1 MWVEQLAKKI
11 ETEFKAIFPWE
22 PDFIVGRLEDIS
34 GLPLDYASLITE
46 VLKSGGM
53 VFAYHKRYEGD
64 KDPLPAILGPND
76 LLYALKNSHFSI
88 VNEISDSYIKN
99 FENKADLLQ
108 TIMGVGLTKDK
119 LLVHNIL
126 VVLIKTLSEENIH

>member
-1 MWVEQLAKKI
+1 M
-11 ETEFKAIFPWE
+11 EFKAIFPKE
-22 PDFIVGRLEDIS
+22 PDFIVGWLEDVS
-34 GLPLDYASLITE
+34 GLPLDYSSLITE
-46 VLKSGGM
+46 VLKSGQM
-53 VFAYHKRYEGD
+53 VFAYHWWYEGE

-126 VVLIKTLSEENIH
+126 VVLVKTLNEDNIH

>member
-1 MWVEQLAKKI
+1 
-11 ETEFKAIFPWE
+11 
-22 PDFIVGRLEDIS
+22 
-34 GLPLDYASLITE
+34 
-46 VLKSGGM
+46 M
-53 VFAYHKRYEGD
+53 VFAYACRYERE

-126 VVLIKTLSEENIH
+126 VVLVKTLNEENIHQIYD